1 MVSLLTSSTTIAD
14 VVVIPDTPNV
24 GDTTTITTVTT
35 GNLVTTNNLISQDFN
50 DGSWVGTMFPDNS
63 DINESTWLTGKHDT
77 YAETTINSEDYVSIQ
92 EMQQGFTSNFDAQVR
107 WWNPT
112 ESEFTMTQTISNGID
127 TTTQST
133 TFQDTTN
140 HNYELNPYGNTLIVA
155 PDPNMTHGT
164 LTLRFDF
171 NILGNQNYNGGHAGV
186 DVTDPTLII
195 DYTAL
200 SSTQSTTVE
209 YCWQKNPPTCP
220 GQDEIAEVENIID
233 NFQDT
238 LDDFIIEDLYVYEE
252 DPFIPEVLTIEY
264 SFNPEVFKEEEFE
277 IQDDYLAFD
286 DFFFEEQFIEPE
298 YYEEVVLEEFI
309 PEDIVMVETLDW
321 NDSNVEIFDEMPV
334 IEEVYE
340 AIPEEM
346 FVEEFTEEMQDEF
359 IEEIEEIYEEVV
371 MEEAQPVE
379 EVAMAKEPEVI
390 EEMPNEIE
398 EQPSSED
405 IVADEPEPTT
415 ETVQQE
421 ETIEEPVE
429 TEPTI
434 VAEKP
439 ESKTEADVEVNIDVK
454 VAAIEKAIQ
463 GKIKNEM
470 QRVSVTLNVINELV
484 SKEMTASQPDMTSY
498 FNINAAL
505 FDTRQLPS
513 GNQDFFIQ
521 TDLQGY
527 DKTIYLAQANIAG
540 TDPVVQYQ
548 IKVNEAKTKT
558 DNALRKLKEL
568 LNARN
573 IQ

>member
-63 DINESTWLTGKHDT
+63 DINESTWLTGKHNT

-140 HNYELNPYGNTLIVA
+140 HNYQLNPYGNTLIVA

-171 NILGNQNYNGGHAGV
+171 NILGNENYNGGHAGV

-359 IEEIEEIYEEVV
+359 IEEVEEIYEEVV

-421 ETIEEPVE
+421 ETIEEPVK

-439 ESKTEADVEVNIDVK
+439 NSKTEADVEVNIDVK

-463 GKIKNEM
+463 SKIKNEM

>member
-140 HNYELNPYGNTLIVA
+140 HNYQLNPYGNTLIVA

-359 IEEIEEIYEEVV
+359 IEEVEEIYEEVV

>member
-1 MVSLLTSSTTIAD
+1 MVMVSLLISSTTIAD

-140 HNYELNPYGNTLIVA
+140 HNYQLNPYGNTLIVA

-286 DFFFEEQFIEPE
+286 DFF
-298 YYEEVVLEEFI
+298 LK
-309 PEDIVMVETLDW
+309 
-321 NDSNVEIFDEMPV
+321 N
-334 IEEVYE
+334 
-340 AIPEEM
+340 
-346 FVEEFTEEMQDEF
+346 
-359 IEEIEEIYEEVV
+359 
-371 MEEAQPVE
+371 
-379 EVAMAKEPEVI
+379 
-390 EEMPNEIE
+390 
-398 EQPSSED
+398 SSLNLS
-405 IVADEPEPTT
+405 IT
-415 ETVQQE
+415 
-421 ETIEEPVE
+421 
-429 TEPTI
+429 
-434 VAEKP
+434 KKL
-439 ESKTEADVEVNIDVK
+439 SW
-454 VAAIEKAIQ
+454 
-463 GKIKNEM
+463 KN
-470 QRVSVTLNVINELV
+470 L
-484 SKEMTASQPDMTSY
+484 
-498 FNINAAL
+498 
-505 FDTRQLPS
+505 
-513 GNQDFFIQ
+513 
-521 TDLQGY
+521 
-527 DKTIYLAQANIAG
+527 YLG
-540 TDPVVQYQ
+540 W
-548 IKVNEAKTKT
+548 
-558 DNALRKLKEL
+558 LCL
-568 LNARN
+568 LSSF
-573 IQ
+573 

>member
-140 HNYELNPYGNTLIVA
+140 HNYQLNPYGNTLIVA

-359 IEEIEEIYEEVV
+359 IEEVEEIYEEVV

-548 IKVNEAKTKT
+548 IKLNEAKTKT